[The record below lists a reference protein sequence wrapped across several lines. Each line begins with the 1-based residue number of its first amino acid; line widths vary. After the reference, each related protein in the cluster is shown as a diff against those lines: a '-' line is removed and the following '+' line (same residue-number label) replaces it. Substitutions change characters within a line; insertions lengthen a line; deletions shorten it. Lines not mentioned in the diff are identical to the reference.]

1 MGLPTAGFHG
11 KGDCP
16 TWPRITDLVLLAIA
30 RLAAGRQRISRPKR
44 GKLIDGAYFMA
55 HFGNLSARGD
65 NLVLEADSAK
75 LGATMPAFKPETL
88 AAIALALEMATA
100 DLAFVEPKLRDAIEA
115 RIVAAA
121 EATGESDPVKLCE
134 AALNVA

>member
-1 MGLPTAGFHG
+1 
-11 KGDCP
+11 
-16 TWPRITDLVLLAIA
+16 
-30 RLAAGRQRISRPKR
+30 
-44 GKLIDGAYFMA
+44 
-55 HFGNLSARGD
+55 
-65 NLVLEADSAK
+65 
-75 LGATMPAFKPETL
+75 
-88 AAIALALEMATA
+88 MATA